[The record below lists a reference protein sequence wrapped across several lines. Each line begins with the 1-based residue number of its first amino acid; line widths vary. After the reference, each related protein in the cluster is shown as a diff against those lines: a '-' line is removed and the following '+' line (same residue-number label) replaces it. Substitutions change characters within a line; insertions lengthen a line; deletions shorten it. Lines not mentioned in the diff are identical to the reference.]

1 MENNGFTVIDYC
13 YITAPMDVLKEGPL
27 KRFLVKNIFK
37 DNSTKIPFLSTSVFV
52 MAQKNTKNG

>member
-1 MENNGFTVIDYC
+1 MEKHGFTIIDYC

-37 DNSTKIPFLSTSVFV
+37 GDTTSVPFLSTSIFV
-52 MAQKNTKNG
+52 LAQKKISNG